1 MQNTVTLQNDLNQ
14 YCEVAGSYQP
24 CRKCEAEESLE
35 KKELLVGVVTVSSWK
50 PAATEEQPEL
60 KKKKKMPVSLRC
72 HINKQAK
79 STALYVFTFTC
90 QGKLS
95 RLTDHQASH
104 L

>member
-60 KKKKKMPVSLRC
+60 KKKKKCQCLSGATLT
-72 HINKQAK
+72 NKQRALHCMCSPLRAK
-79 STALYVFTFTC
+79 
-90 QGKLS
+90 
-95 RLTDHQASH
+95 ASFPG
-104 L
+104 